1 MCCIETTRNSL
12 INNLY
17 LPPSPHASIYGVV
30 IVVVACYFCCLLL
43 SFLLLVVVIF
53 VAVVALIFFFGGG
66 RGGGGALPQETLCPS
81 ASERYTPIR
90 FAYLSGV

>member
-12 INNLY
+12 INNLH

-53 VAVVALIFFFGGG
+53 VAVVALIFFFLGG
-66 RGGGGALPQETLCPS
+66 RGGGEEGHCPKKHCVQVQV
-81 ASERYTPIR
+81 RDTHQ
-90 FAYLSGV
+90 